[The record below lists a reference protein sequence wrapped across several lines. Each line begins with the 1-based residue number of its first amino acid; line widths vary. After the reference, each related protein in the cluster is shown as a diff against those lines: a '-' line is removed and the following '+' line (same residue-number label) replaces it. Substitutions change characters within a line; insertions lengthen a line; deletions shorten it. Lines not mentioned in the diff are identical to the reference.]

1 MGEQIAWKSRRNLS
15 HTVLGD
21 ISETFESRSQ
31 KYEQQKMLVKEIWGS
46 VWRCVTKTTR
56 CVGKGRAKE
65 WITITTTATRVFSKT
80 KAGVA
85 YHKFKLQLLEEMKGS
100 VWGWVTT
107 ETGPIANWDKATWV
121 NETMLENANLDFWN
135 SDSTTCVLHRE
146 TLKPIVIPPEWD
158 IKIML
163 LRCGP
168 KITIMLFVC

>member
-31 KYEQQKMLVKEIWGS
+31 KYEQQKMLVKEIWGR

-56 CVGKGRAKE
+56 CVGKGRAKGL
-65 WITITTTATRVFSKT
+65 ITITTTASKT
-80 KAGVA
+80 EAGVA
-85 YHKFKLQLLEEMKGS
+85 YHKFKLRLLEERKGS

-135 SDSTTCVLHRE
+135 SDNTTCVHRE
-146 TLKPIVIPPEWD
+146 TLKSIVIPAEWD

-163 LRCGP
+163 LGCGLET
-168 KITIMLFVC
+168 TIMLFVR